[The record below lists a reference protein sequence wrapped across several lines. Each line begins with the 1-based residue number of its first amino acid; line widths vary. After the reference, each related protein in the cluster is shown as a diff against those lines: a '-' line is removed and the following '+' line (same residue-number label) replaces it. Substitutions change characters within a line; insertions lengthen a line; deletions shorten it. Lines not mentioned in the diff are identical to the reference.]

1 MIAGIFFTLT
11 RLLQLLT
18 LIPAMGMLAYFVDRF
33 NRANQLT
40 PSYILYVL
48 PPSNPFLQ
56 LPF

>member
-33 NRANQLT
+33 NRANSLT
-40 PSYILYVL
+40 PSYVLYVL
-48 PPSNPFLQ
+48 PSRTPISQ
-56 LPF
+56 LHL